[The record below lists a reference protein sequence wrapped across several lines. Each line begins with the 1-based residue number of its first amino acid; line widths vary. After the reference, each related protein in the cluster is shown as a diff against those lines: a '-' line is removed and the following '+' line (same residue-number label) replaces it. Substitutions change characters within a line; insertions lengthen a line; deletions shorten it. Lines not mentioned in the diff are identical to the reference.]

1 MPIYPKYHPPID
13 WPYAVA
19 PAGREYRVMPSPA
32 QRIGKKEARLWG
44 ATVQNVPYA
53 YEDPYLTSIQDTQ
66 YTVDSSMMHR
76 YPYLREGESAPNVPM
91 LFQEPFDSA
100 GSANY
105 LDSYAYDED
114 EESSEE
120 DEFGFIDIGNIVKQA
135 QGFIKDNK
143 IQQRIKEGKGII
155 AAVQRSG
162 ILGKKVK
169 KKAKKRKSKKRR
181 PSSKKMSRS
190 AKSSSYKRGKVPA
203 FLKAKGLPFA
213 SKSFQNIAK
222 VAASAQA
229 MQNIPEPAPFSN
241 LFAQAA
247 ENDKVNV
254 KARITAGQ
262 QVPILV
268 RETAQPMP
276 QPMQRQMPQPRQMI
290 SQATQQMT
298 QQLHS
303 AEVELTKRAQDAQ
316 KASERLEKSQKKNN
330 VLLYTS
336 IGGGVVTLGLLS
348 YLLISRK

>member
-19 PAGREYRVMPSPA
+19 PTGREYRVMPSPA

-143 IQQRIKEGKGII
+143 IEQRIKEGKGLI
-155 AAVQRSG
+155 AAAQRSG
-162 ILGKKVK
+162 LLGKKVK

-190 AKSSSYKRGKVPA
+190 AKVPA

-268 RETAQPMP
+268 RETAQPM
-276 QPMQRQMPQPRQMI
+276 QRQMPQPRQMI
-290 SQATQQMT
+290 SQAPQQMT

-316 KASERLEKSQKKNN
+316 KTSERLEKSQKKNN